1 MQVWPDDVD
10 TPAVKGSRHLEGPS
24 GWLECW
30 GGRSCSEDR
39 NDALGWA
46 FPMWSGGRGRWATP
60 EVKCVRKGR
69 PAGRTGRGSFG
80 SRRSAEQT
88 LGTRARLWPSGR
100 SIEGATPAVRGSG
113 D

>member
-39 NDALGWA
+39 SDALGLGFSDVEWGEGQVGH
-46 FPMWSGGRGRWATP
+46 SRG
-60 EVKCVRKGR
+60 EVCEKR
-69 PAGRTGRGSFG
+69 PACREDWEG
-80 SRRSAEQT
+80 Q
-88 LGTRARLWPSGR
+88 LWQQ
-100 SIEGATPAVRGSG
+100 EKC
-113 D
+113 